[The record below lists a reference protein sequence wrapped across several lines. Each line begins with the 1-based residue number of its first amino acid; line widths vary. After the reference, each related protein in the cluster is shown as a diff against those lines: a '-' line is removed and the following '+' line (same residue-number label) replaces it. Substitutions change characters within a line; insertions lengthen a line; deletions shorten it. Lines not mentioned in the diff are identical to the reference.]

1 MDPRAAAVLRRLEV
15 EDGRERADA
24 LAREHRLRSV
34 TPEQI
39 RVAARRYFDLQ
50 RYTRLALMPERP

>member
-1 MDPRAAAVLRRLEV
+1 MQEGQFLGVMPTLDDE
-15 EDGRERADA
+15 
-24 LAREHRLRSV
+24 LAYINRLRSV